1 MTTKKTERPTNAEIE
16 AWKKEHK
23 VVQEL
28 ETEDGG
34 IAILRRPKLVDLE
47 MALSA
52 SQKKGA
58 KPLDFNR
65 SIARRCLLWNTPG
78 FLDDEDRELELY
90 TFAGELA
97 AAGESRTRKL

>member
-1 MTTKKTERPTNAEIE
+1 MTTKKDGRPTKAEID

-23 VVQEL
+23 VIHEL

-34 IAILRRPKLVDLE
+34 VAILRRPKMFDLE
-47 MALSA
+47 RALMADK
-52 SQKKGA
+52 KKGS

-65 SIARRCLLWNTPG
+65 TIAKNCLLWSSPG